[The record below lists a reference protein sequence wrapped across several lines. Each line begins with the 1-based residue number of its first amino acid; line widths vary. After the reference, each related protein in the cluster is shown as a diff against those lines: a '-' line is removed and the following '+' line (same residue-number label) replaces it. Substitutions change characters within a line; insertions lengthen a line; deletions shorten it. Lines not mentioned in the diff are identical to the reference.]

1 MTIDA
6 GASNLRGRRTLLGFL
21 SLVLGA
27 ALWLPTAHLFFAV
40 DPDASFRDPGLEARH
55 VGVWTD
61 PARRE
66 REVATLRRGEV
77 GEWDFMWRTF
87 TAWSLCNLALREPA
101 RAKER
106 LEVVDSI
113 IADTL
118 RLEGEKG
125 FRHFLLPYGKL
136 AFKRKPERSQF
147 VDGEIALM
155 LALRRLVEEKAE
167 YRPLLRERVEEMA
180 RRMEGSPVFSAESYS
195 DECWTFCNA
204 IALAAIRISDVL
216 DGTDHSR
223 LLRTWVEIARARL
236 VEPRT
241 GLLVSEY
248 QLDGTTLDGPEGS
261 SIWMVAHMLEVV
273 DEDFARDQYR
283 RAKERLGRFFCGFGF
298 SREWPAGLETMRD
311 IDAGAVV
318 PILEAG
324 AGGSGM
330 AFVGAAAFG
339 DRDYLASLLAS
350 LRCAAFPVRRDGEL
364 RYAASNLVGD
374 ATLLYAA
381 SLGPAWAEMKRRAG
395 K

>member
-1 MTIDA
+1 MEA
-6 GASNLRGRRTLLGFL
+6 GSSVSRRRRILLGL
-21 SLVLGA
+21 VSLVLA
-27 ALWLPTAHLFFAV
+27 AAVWFPAAHLLFKA
-40 DPDASFRDPGLEARH
+40 DPDGFLRDPALEARH
-55 VGVWTD
+55 VGVWKD
-61 PARRE
+61 PTRRE

-87 TAWSLCNLALREPA
+87 TAWSLCNAALRDPSAA
-101 RAKER
+101 RER
-106 LEVVDSI
+106 LAVVDSI

-118 RLEGEKG
+118 RLEREKG

-155 LALRRLVEEKAE
+155 LALRRLVEEKDE
-167 YRPLLRERVEEMA
+167 YRPLLRERVDEMA

-216 DGTDHSR
+216 DGTDHSM

-236 VEPRT
+236 VEPKT

-273 DEDFARDQYR
+273 DEEFARDQYR
-283 RAKERLGRFFCGFGF
+283 RAKEHLGRFFCGFGF
-298 SREWPAGLETMRD
+298 SREWPAGLATERD

-339 DRDYLASLLAS
+339 DREYLASLLAS

-364 RYAASNLVGD
+364 RFAASNLVGD

-381 SLGPAWAEMKRRAG
+381 SLGPAWAEVKRRANR
-395 K
+395 